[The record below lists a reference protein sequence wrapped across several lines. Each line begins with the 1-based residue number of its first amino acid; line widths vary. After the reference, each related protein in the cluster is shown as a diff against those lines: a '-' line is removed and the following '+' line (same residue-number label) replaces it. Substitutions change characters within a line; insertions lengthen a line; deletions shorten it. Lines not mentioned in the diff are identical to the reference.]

1 MDEYI
6 RSHRLFPLWAVFL
19 LTIPVGLGA
28 WSVSAARY
36 SDALAG
42 TPLFVLFAYGL
53 AVGYANRQTIHVT
66 AEGVGKAFGPLPCG
80 VQPEWVPRDEI
91 AKVYLRY
98 VYVSAKSGRA
108 PYWAAGIEDTGG
120 RWVDLTDPLAPT
132 DAVKESA
139 QQIAAMLRWT
149 EQIEV
154 LRGMP
159 AVYDRKALA
168 PLLLWG
174 GLIVAAFAWGILQ
187 TL

>member
-1 MDEYI
+1 MDEYT
-6 RSHRLFPLWAVFL
+6 RSYRLFPLWAVFL

-28 WSVSAARY
+28 WGVSAARY
-36 SDALAG
+36 SDTLAG

-53 AVGYANRQTIHVT
+53 AVGYANRQTIRVT

-80 VQPEWVPRDEI
+80 VPPEWVPRDEI
-91 AKVYLRY
+91 VT
-98 VYVSAKSGRA
+98 AKSGRA

-132 DAVKESA
+132 DTVKESA
-139 QQIAAMLRWT
+139 QQIAAMLRWI
-149 EQIEV
+149 EPIEV

-159 AVYDRKALA
+159 AVHDRKAMA
-168 PLLLWG
+168 ALLLWG